1 MVHIKDVLGNL
12 SHGISTPSQKISKP
26 EPEPTLEEKREE
38 LRRSLCVASLENT
51 FESFKPV
58 KGTAKALA
66 AFKSLASGKTKWKML
81 LCYGGVGNGKTH
93 LCEAAAITLY
103 KRHLICRVLTM
114 ARIMGVLHECIGPE
128 RKNSLEELL
137 NNYSY
142 ADRLI
147 IDDVDGTQWEFEQLE
162 KIIRWRY
169 RERLFTI
176 LTSNLDLEKLPVR
189 VVSRFSD
196 SDVGRVVLNEGV
208 DYRRLKGEGSK

>member
-1 MVHIKDVLGNL
+1 MEHIGKVIGNL
-12 SHGISTPSQKISKP
+12 SRGTNTPSQKISKP
-26 EPEPTLEEKREE
+26 EPTPTLEEKREE
-38 LRRSLCVASLENT
+38 LRRSLGVASLDNT
-51 FESFKPV
+51 FESFKLVP
-58 KGTAKALA
+58 GTKKALS
-66 AFKSLASGKTKWKML
+66 AFKSLASGRTRWKML

-93 LCEAAAITLY
+93 LCEAAVITLY

-128 RKNSLEELL
+128 RKTAREELL

-147 IDDVDGTQWEFEQLE
+147 IDDVDGTQWEFDQLE

-169 RERLFTI
+169 RERLLTI
-176 LTSNLDLEKLPVR
+176 LTTNLDLEKLPVR

-196 SDVGRVVLNEGV
+196 PDVGRVVLNEGA
-208 DYRRLKGEGSK
+208 DYRRLKGEEK